1 MEPYTTAGT
10 QRTKNSNFLW
20 FNLIIFFFFAI
31 PRCTMF
37 DILTMPNG
45 GKKSLKHKMISINPK
60 N

>member
-1 MEPYTTAGT
+1 MVQP
-10 QRTKNSNFLW
+10 NNF
-20 FNLIIFFFFAI
+20 FFFFAV

-45 GKKSLKHKMISINPK
+45 RKKSLKHKMISINPK